1 MQTLVYESQYRYQ
14 NLKAVVNEAQREGHL
29 YSSSSR
35 TRVVKEREFQ
45 ERERARREPHGEGHR
60 DGRRFADR
68 VE

>member
-1 MQTLVYESQYRYQ
+1 MQTLVYEPQYRYQ

-29 YSSSSR
+29 YSSSSG

-45 ERERARREPHGEGHR
+45 ECERARRETHGEGHR
-60 DGRRFADR
+60 DDGRLADR